1 MTYSIYH
8 IENDIDCKVLKF
20 GKELCVATAG
30 EDTVVELSK
39 GRHKLTFVSLENH
52 SDSYSIIFEVN
63 ENGIEDFIEV
73 SLSPIRNLRIERE
86 QVEQES
92 IRIQEENR
100 RELELQRLE
109 NERLEALRVAKEEQK
124 AYEAEHARLSELKA
138 KEERDS
144 YREKVRNKVKSALAM
159 YAELEDIETY
169 NHNGVKWAK
178 EEDKGFY
185 LTKNGIR
192 TSDTFDQVSRFSNG
206 MARVRKNGKFGFV
219 NEQGN
224 LQIACIYKIAGHFY
238 DGYSLVFNGYTHAL
252 IDLNGNIILDYLDHS
267 YPQVF
272 GMRAG
277 TPILYGLYSLVDHI
291 DNSNLNIIVI
301 NLVTREEVYSVYLR
315 YHIVVA
321 KKICHV
327 YYPIEDLDENICEE
341 FKYYEPV
348 VSEIFRRP
356 NVRNFRPD
364 GILRLG
370 GYGFINTYG
379 CLVCTNMMSSFSYDF
394 VDSKTHIYDRGKRI
408 DEEGNLINYTE
419 F

>member
-178 EEDKGFY
+178 
-185 LTKNGIR
+185 
-192 TSDTFDQVSRFSNG
+192 
-206 MARVRKNGKFGFV
+206 
-219 NEQGN
+219 
-224 LQIACIYKIAGHFY
+224 
-238 DGYSLVFNGYTHAL
+238 
-252 IDLNGNIILDYLDHS
+252 
-267 YPQVF
+267 
-272 GMRAG
+272 
-277 TPILYGLYSLVDHI
+277 
-291 DNSNLNIIVI
+291 
-301 NLVTREEVYSVYLR
+301 
-315 YHIVVA
+315 
-321 KKICHV
+321 
-327 YYPIEDLDENICEE
+327 
-341 FKYYEPV
+341 
-348 VSEIFRRP
+348 
-356 NVRNFRPD
+356 
-364 GILRLG
+364 
-370 GYGFINTYG
+370 
-379 CLVCTNMMSSFSYDF
+379 
-394 VDSKTHIYDRGKRI
+394 
-408 DEEGNLINYTE
+408 
-419 F
+419 